1 MKRVLTV
8 GVCIAMIA
16 AIALTGC
23 GSGKDASGT
32 GSGSAVPDDK
42 NAGNVAAV
50 ITTALGDNSLS
61 DSCWTGLNAL
71 KDKYGIEID
80 CYEMNQDQT
89 KAIPALTKYAE
100 SGNYNIIVSG
110 TYSTVESAQAVIE
123 MFPNQKFIHYDASV
137 QTGDSPH
144 ANAFSMEYKQ
154 NEGAYLV
161 GWLAGKLTQTGM
173 IAALGAAEIDVIWD
187 SIYGY
192 LEGAK
197 FAKEDVKAITSFVG
211 DWEDVGKAKDLAND
225 AMGQGAD
232 ILFHI
237 ADGAGAGMFEAI
249 AESGKTGVWGIGTDS
264 DQYAE
269 YEAAG
274 NMDIANIILT
284 SMVKNIGNSLVWAY
298 EREVAGTLDWGTH
311 ARLGIAEDAVGPA
324 ESGGFLSLNQALL
337 DEYKQIKQDVA
348 DGKIKVSTAFGHS
361 AEEQAAFANFFR
373 P

>member
-1 MKRVLTV
+1 MDFDEKGTY
-8 GVCIAMIA
+8 
-16 AIALTGC
+16 
-23 GSGKDASGT
+23 SGRLHRNDCCDCPHRLWQWEGRF
-32 GSGSAVPDDK
+32 GYRLWSAVPDDR

-161 GWLAGKLTQTGM
+161 GWLAGKLTQTGT
-173 IAALGAAEIDVIWD
+173 IASLGAAEIDVIWD

-197 FAKEDVKAITSFVG
+197 FAKEDVEAITSFVG

-249 AESGKTGVWGIGTDS
+249 AE
-264 DQYAE
+264 
-269 YEAAG
+269 AA
-274 NMDIANIILT
+274 
-284 SMVKNIGNSLVWAY
+284 
-298 EREVAGTLDWGTH
+298 R
-311 ARLGIAEDAVGPA
+311 P
-324 ESGGFLSLNQALL
+324 
-337 DEYKQIKQDVA
+337 
-348 DGKIKVSTAFGHS
+348 AFGVLEPTPINMRS
-361 AEEQAAFANFFR
+361 MKLPATWTSQTSS
-373 P
+373 